1 MQNFPEP
8 DEPYDASVFV
18 PEPDQTAEVIRELR
32 KKSKLSRAQVAVK
45 AGIGIGVLERVEQG
59 KQSPSLMTLLGLAYV
74 FDVGVEDILDAAH
87 DVPYKP

>member
-1 MQNFPEP
+1 MQNFPDP

-18 PEPDQTAEVIRELR
+18 PEPEQTAQVIRDLR
-32 KKSKLSRAQVAVK
+32 KKSGLSRAQVAVK

-74 FDVGVEDILDAAH
+74 FDVGVEDMLDMAH
-87 DVPYKP
+87 DIPFKA